1 MIILKLQNNKQSM
14 SYSTEHYLKNYPFAS
29 NPISKNFAICI
40 NEDDKTISSIVN
52 GKIENTLN
60 LKINNEPHKK
70 LCIKLLVHLDV
81 YDLLNKLTIRELK
94 KCEKIYDNDMFMK
107 EKKNLL
113 GFNIAVKNKNKK
125 FAIKNFEEWKI
136 NSQESSDKILE
147 MSEEGDLYEDKPQTI
162 GFYNSIDSSVPT
174 SENLLIEEENTYILI
189 QEENKIQYEEI
200 IGLINICNIC
210 GYWK

>member
-1 MIILKLQNNKQSM
+1 MIILKLKNNKQSM
-14 SYSTEHYLKNYPFAS
+14 SYSTEHYLKNYPFA
-29 NPISKNFAICI
+29 PRPVSKNFAICI

-52 GKIENTLN
+52 GEIENTLN

-94 KCEKIYDNDMFMK
+94 KCEKIYDNDIFMK
-107 EKKNLL
+107 EKKNIL
-113 GFNIAVKNKNKK
+113 GFGIAVKNKNKK

-147 MSEEGDLYEDKPQTI
+147 ISEEGDLYYDTPPTI
-162 GFYNSIDSSVPT
+162 AFYNQTNSSLPT
-174 SENLLIEEENTYILI
+174 SDSLLIEEENTYIKIQESNKKEYDDMNDLI
-189 QEENKIQYEEI
+189 Q
-200 IGLINICNIC
+200 ICNIC

>member
-1 MIILKLQNNKQSM
+1 M
-14 SYSTEHYLKNYPFAS
+14 SYSTEHYLKNYPFAPRPVS
-29 NPISKNFAICI
+29 DNFAIYI

-52 GKIENTLN
+52 GEIENTLN

-70 LCIKLLVHLDV
+70 LCIKLLVHLNV

-94 KCEKIYDNDMFMK
+94 KCEKRYDNDIFMK
-107 EKKNLL
+107 EKKNIL
-113 GFNIAVKNKNKK
+113 GFSIAVKNKNKK

-147 MSEEGDLYEDKPQTI
+147 MSEEGDLYEDTPPTI
-162 GFYNSIDSSVPT
+162 AFYNSTNSLPT
-174 SENLLIEEENTYILI
+174 SDSLLIEEENTYIKIQESNKREYDDMNNLI
-189 QEENKIQYEEI
+189 Q
-200 IGLINICNIC
+200 ICNIC